1 MGRGSTAGSS
11 GEADTP
17 ADPQSARTR
26 ATGGVPEPEA
36 KDTHSTTGT
45 TPSET
50 FVGRASGD
58 DAGEPEQSG
67 AEARAEH
74 GDDDPPAGRRGRQS

>member
-1 MGRGSTAGSS
+1 MGRSSAGGGS
-11 GEADTP
+11 GEADTQ

-58 DAGEPEQSG
+58 EAGGGEQSG
-67 AEARAEH
+67 AEVRAEH
-74 GDDDPPAGRRGRQS
+74 GDGDRPADERGRES